1 MSRSAAATARAK
13 RVCPLPSA
21 ICMLAEAS
29 RITATFTPEP
39 GMGMIGCAISSA
51 ESISAKNCS
60 AKNSDRLSVRQ

>member
-13 RVCPLPSA
+13 RVCPLPSV

-39 GMGMIGCAISSA
+39 GMGMIGCAISS
-51 ESISAKNCS
+51 ESASAKNCS

>member
-1 MSRSAAATARAK
+1 
-13 RVCPLPSA
+13 
-21 ICMLAEAS
+21 MLAEAS

-51 ESISAKNCS
+51 ESVSAKNCS